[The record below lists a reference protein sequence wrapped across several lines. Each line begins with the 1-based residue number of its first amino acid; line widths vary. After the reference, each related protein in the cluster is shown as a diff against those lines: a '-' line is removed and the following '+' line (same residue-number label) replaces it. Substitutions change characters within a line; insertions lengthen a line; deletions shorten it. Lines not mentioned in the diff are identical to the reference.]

1 MLTKLIEKIVK
12 KEELSSDDLKNL
24 QDEIS
29 KLTADGGKKEKD
41 IAKLQTEVDK
51 YKKQLEDIETA
62 KLSDIDKLK
71 KQVEKL
77 NASIA
82 EKDSSIATLSK
93 ERDEANSNHAKLKRS
108 HAIKTI
114 ATTHSFDDGEYLDVL
129 LANGN
134 IDIDNETNV
143 NTFMEQLKKDRPKL
157 FSIAQAKSGTPP
169 QPAPQPKNIDNGNKV
184 DSIMDLIS
192 NAKIVD

>member
-1 MLTKLIEKIVK
+1 
-12 KEELSSDDLKNL
+12 
-24 QDEIS
+24 
-29 KLTADGGKKEKD
+29 
-41 IAKLQTEVDK
+41 
-51 YKKQLEDIETA
+51 
-62 KLSDIDKLK
+62 
-71 KQVEKL
+71 
-77 NASIA
+77 
-82 EKDSSIATLSK
+82 
-93 ERDEANSNHAKLKRS
+93 
-108 HAIKTI
+108 
-114 ATTHSFDDGEYLDVL
+114 LDVL

-157 FSIAQAKSGTPP
+157 FTIAQAKSGTPP